1 MFKLIVGTLAGA
13 VAGYIVMAI
22 FIIATFAV
30 AFPVFG
36 IDRLFAPGTYEA
48 SVSWIVMSLVLGL
61 AGAMLGGWIAGY
73 VSPKSHAV
81 AALAGLVLVF
91 GLFSAQAAQNEE
103 VPRGGARGPDAT
115 MSDVMAHARQPT
127 WITFVNP
134 LLGAV
139 GVLIGGR
146 RKR

>member
-1 MFKLIVGTLAGA
+1 MFKTVVGSLAGA
-13 VAGYIVMAI
+13 IAGYIVMAI
-22 FIIATFAV
+22 FIIATFAA
-30 AFPVFG
+30 AFPILG

-48 SVSWIVMSLVLGL
+48 STSWIVLSLVLGL
-61 AGAMLGGWIAGY
+61 TGAVLGGWVAGY

-81 AALAGLVLVF
+81 MALAGLVLVF

-103 VPRGGARGPDAT
+103 IPRGGPRGPNAT
-115 MSDVMAHARQPT
+115 MSDVMANARQPT
-127 WITFVNP
+127 WITFLNP

>member
-1 MFKLIVGTLAGA
+1 MFKLIVGSLAGA
-13 VAGYIVMAI
+13 IAGYVVMAV
-22 FIIATFAV
+22 FIMATFAL
-30 AFPVFG
+30 AFPVLG

-48 SVSWIVMSLVLGL
+48 STSWIALSLVLGL
-61 AGAMLGGWIAGY
+61 AGAMLGGWVAWY
-73 VSPKSHAV
+73 VSPKSRAV

-91 GLFSAQAAQNEE
+91 GLFSAQAAQKE
-103 VPRGGARGPDAT
+103 VVARGGPRGPNAT

-127 WITFVNP
+127 WITFLNP

-146 RKR
+146 RRR

>member
-1 MFKLIVGTLAGA
+1 MFKLVVGSLAGA
-13 VAGYIVMAI
+13 IAGYIVMAI
-22 FIIATFAV
+22 FIIATFAA
-30 AFPVFG
+30 AFPILG

-48 SVSWIVMSLVLGL
+48 STSWIALSLILGL
-61 AGAMLGGWIAGY
+61 AGAVLGGWVASY
-73 VSPKSHAV
+73 VSPKAHAV
-81 AALAGLVLVF
+81 QALAGLVLVF

-103 VPRGGARGPDAT
+103 VPRGGPRGPEAT

-134 LLGAV
+134 LIGAV

-146 RKR
+146 RRR

>member
-1 MFKLIVGTLAGA
+1 MFKLIVGSLAGA
-13 VAGYIVMAI
+13 IAGYIVMAL

-30 AFPVFG
+30 AFPVLG

-48 SVSWIVMSLVLGL
+48 STSWIALSLVLGL
-61 AGAMLGGWIAGY
+61 AGALLGGWVAGY
-73 VSPKSHAV
+73 ISPKSHAV

-91 GLFSAQAAQNEE
+91 GLFSAQAAQNED
-103 VPRGGARGPDAT
+103 VPRGGPRGPNAT
-115 MSDVMAHARQPT
+115 MSDVMANARQPT
-127 WITFVNP
+127 WITFLNP

-146 RKR
+146 LRR